1 MIGNQIIQEMYPW
14 VYFLF
19 SMSPPTVYSVFT
31 IADIISGMVRK
42 FEKNTY
48 YRPFRDPFDRSKRFK
63 CLKTIYS
70 LDG

>member
-14 VYFLF
+14 VYFFIFLVTSHCIF
-19 SMSPPTVYSVFT
+19 GIY
-31 IADIISGMVRK
+31 IADNNSVLVRK

-48 YRPFRDPFDRSKRFK
+48 YRPYRDPFDRSKRFK

>member
-48 YRPFRDPFDRSKRFK
+48 YRPYRDPFDHSKRFK

>member
-14 VYFLF
+14 VYFF
-19 SMSPPTVYSVFT
+19 IFHVTSHCIFGIYYSRYHQWYGEE
-31 IADIISGMVRK
+31 IR
-42 FEKNTY
+42 KNTY
-48 YRPFRDPFDRSKRFK
+48 YRPYRDPFDRSKRFK